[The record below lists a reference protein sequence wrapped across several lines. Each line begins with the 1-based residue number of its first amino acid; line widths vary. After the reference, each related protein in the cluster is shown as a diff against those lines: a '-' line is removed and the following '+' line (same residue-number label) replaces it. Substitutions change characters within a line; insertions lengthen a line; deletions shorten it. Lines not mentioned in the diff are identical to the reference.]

1 MRILLVEPGY
11 KNKYP
16 PLGLMKIS
24 TFHKLLGDS
33 VSFVKGCDKSA
44 KLEKWDRIYVS
55 TLFTFQW
62 NITIKTIKYYRAM
75 VDSAQQLI
83 VGGVMATLLK
93 NEIKDVIDVT
103 IIPGLLDK
111 PHMLNNKS
119 KIIID
124 HLVPDYS
131 ILQQTDFLYG
141 HNDSYVG
148 YATRGCPNRCAFCA
162 VSRIEPTFCG
172 YLPLKKQIHSI
183 DERFGPKRHL
193 MLLDNNVLASHSF
206 DQIIDDI
213 KELGFTLGAKFRNG
227 LRHVDFN
234 QGLDVRL
241 LDEHKMARLSEI
253 PIKPLR
259 IAFDHIELKNQYID
273 KVHLAAKFG
282 LLNLSNYILYNY
294 EDTPEDFYERLRI
307 NVELNKELGTK
318 IYSFP
323 MKYIPL
329 DAKDRK
335 YIGKHWNKKLIR
347 GVQCILLATMGK
359 VGLKKDFFEAAFGR
373 DASEFIEIAM
383 MPERYIIYREK
394 YKENEAKIWRNALRS
409 LTPKEKKVFMQ
420 QTTHDGTK
428 IDNIRLQNLL
438 EA

>member
-24 TFHKLLGDS
+24 TFHKLNGDS
-33 VSFVKGCDKSA
+33 VRFVKGCEP
-44 KLEKWDRIYVS
+44 KLRLEQWDRIYIS

-62 NITIKTIKYYRAM
+62 NTTIKTIKFYRSM
-75 VDSAQQLI
+75 VNSPEQLI

-93 NEIKDVIDVT
+93 SEIEDEIDVKVL
-103 IIPGLLDK
+103 PGLLDK
-111 PHMLNNKS
+111 PYLLNNKS

-131 ILQQTDFLYG
+131 ILKQTDYLYG
-141 HNDSYVG
+141 HNDSYIA

-162 VSRIEPTFCG
+162 VSRIEPNFCG

-183 DERFGPKRHL
+183 EERFGPRRHL
-193 MLLDNNVLASHSF
+193 MLLDNNVLASSSF
-206 DQIIDDI
+206 DRIIDDI
-213 KELGFTLGAKFRNG
+213 KDLGFTVGAKLNNGFRY
-227 LRHVDFN
+227 VDFN
-234 QGLDVRL
+234 QGVDLRL
-241 LDEHKMARLSEI
+241 LDEHKMERLAEI

-259 IAFDHIELKNQYID
+259 IAFDHIELKDQYIS
-273 KVHLAAKFG
+273 KVHLAAKMG
-282 LLNLSNYILYNY
+282 LLNLSNYVLYNY
-294 EDTPEDFYERLRI
+294 NDKPEDFHERLRI

-335 YIGKHWNKKLIR
+335 YIGKYWNKKLLR

-359 VGLKKDFFEAAFGR
+359 VGLNKDFFEAAFGR

-383 MPERYIIYREK
+383 MPEKYIINRKK
-394 YKENEAKIWRNALRS
+394 YKDNEAKIWREDFRNLS
-409 LTPKEKKVFMQ
+409 QIEKEIFMK
-420 QTTHDGTK
+420 QTTHDDRK
-428 IDNIRLQNLL
+428 VEMSPPDYN
-438 EA
+438 